1 MKSFV
6 YSLIFTITNAL
17 RVFSRLTDFHII
29 LNGFMV
35 RHRSTKHAFGFLT
48 LLAEYVRGESS
59 AFAKLCPL
67 VAGGL
72 LKNINPNFSRKIKLS
87 SDTVKNARNF
97 HTEILFI

>member
-17 RVFSRLTDFHII
+17 RFFSRLTDFHII

-72 LKNINPNFSRKIKLS
+72 LKNVNLIFPRKYKLS
-87 SDTVKNARNF
+87 VNTANFGRNF
-97 HTEILFI
+97 YAENLFI